1 MVERE
6 GGGSREDTEDS
17 IENLC
22 GSLGGGIGDT
32 KIWGVTVIV
41 NLSGVDCFLRNGILS
56 FVVDVLAAAAFD
68 GCDDDEAG
76 G

>member
-1 MVERE
+1 MAERE

-22 GSLGGGIGDT
+22 GSLGGSIGDT
-32 KIWGVTVIV
+32 KFWGVTVVV

-56 FVVDVLAAAAFD
+56 LVAALAAFD
-68 GCDDDEAG
+68 AFDDEEAG

>member
-22 GSLGGGIGDT
+22 GSWGGGTGET
-32 KIWGVTVIV
+32 KIWGVTIVV

-56 FVVDVLAAAAFD
+56 FVVDVLGPAAFD
-68 GCDDDEAG
+68 VFDDEEAG

>member
-6 GGGSREDTEDS
+6 GGGSREETEDS

-22 GSLGGGIGDT
+22 GSWAGRTGET
-32 KIWGVTVIV
+32 KIWGVTVV
-41 NLSGVDCFLRNGILS
+41 DNLPGVDCFLRNGILS
-56 FVVDVLAAAAFD
+56 FVVDVLGPATLD
-68 GCDDDEAG
+68 GIDDEEVG